1 MEKRITIA
9 IWKSTERTHR
19 IQDTID
25 NWIQQKT
32 CSITAES
39 NMSMMSI
46 MKKSIHGLTDAKE
59 MEVRAEIPR

>member
-25 NWIQQKT
+25 NWIQQKI
-32 CSITAES
+32 CKITADS
-39 NMSMMSI
+39 KISMTSI
-46 MKKSIHGLTDAKE
+46 PKNSIAGLTAAKE